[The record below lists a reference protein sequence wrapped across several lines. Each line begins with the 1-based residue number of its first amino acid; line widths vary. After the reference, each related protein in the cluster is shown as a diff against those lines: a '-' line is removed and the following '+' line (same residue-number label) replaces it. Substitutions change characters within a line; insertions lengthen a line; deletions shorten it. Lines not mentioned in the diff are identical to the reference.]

1 MSGFATHRQRVHDGG
16 LTARARH
23 ASLRTCAVMSAPYGF
38 RATYHHLCRSAGV
51 PAVLESDPQSLVRAV
66 EELYAARQ
74 LCLADEA
81 AYAARRRGEKAA
93 GRRGVPTDYD
103 RRGRRLGPGGSLA
116 L

>member
-23 ASLRTCAVMSAPYGF
+23 ASLRTCAVMFAPYGF
-38 RATYHHLCRSAGV
+38 RATYHHLCLSAGV

-74 LCLADEA
+74 LWLADEA
-81 AYAARRRGEKAA
+81 AYAARRRARA
-93 GRRGVPTDYD
+93 LRTLRDLTRITPGR
-103 RRGRRLGPGGSLA
+103 A
-116 L
+116 